1 MQFNNLPLSILEKS
15 LEKLTN
21 IEIEKTIHVTNYK
34 DIVEE
39 LKRLVDKKQQP
50 DHIQFRKF
58 TSMIRARDQYRKISI
73 KNYMPELAK
82 EILR

>member
-1 MQFNNLPLSILEKS
+1 MQNNLPLSILEKS

-21 IEIEKTIHVTNYK
+21 IKIEKTIHVTNYK

-50 DHIQFRKF
+50 DLIQFRKF